1 MNWLH
6 TFWFGYWWASIK
18 GNAPEDVT
26 SLLVVGTLSAFFVPV
41 VRHWFETKWGHLH
54 AKLDHLIVHTEGVPN
69 VVPGLPP
76 DKQPTL
82 PQSQATPPPAEPGQ

>member
-26 SLLVVGTLSAFFVPV
+26 SLIIVAALVPA
-41 VRHWFETKWGHLH
+41 VRSWFLTHIEHLH
-54 AKLDHLIVHTEGVPN
+54 AKLDHLIIHTEGVPN
-69 VVPGLPP
+69 EVPGVPAHRQPKPP
-76 DKQPTL
+76 THP
-82 PQSQATPPPAEPGQ
+82 S

>member
-26 SLLVVGTLSAFFVPV
+26 SLVIVGTISAFFVPV
-41 VRHWFETKWGHLH
+41 VRRWFATHIAHLH
-54 AKLDHLIVHTEGVPN
+54 AKLDHIILNHPGIPN
-69 VVPGLPP
+69 EVPGLPE
-76 DKQPTL
+76 DRQPK
-82 PQSQATPPPAEPGQ
+82 PPSPTP